1 MPDSPPM
8 APAGAT
14 PEIVM
19 DADALNAFM
28 TQAFGQPLSW
38 TIERVD
44 LDGIRVRQPT
54 GDGDLRPGG
63 TVSGPTL
70 MSMADGVA
78 YMVVLSR
85 IGPAA
90 LAVTSNLTINFLRRP
105 RLVDLV
111 TDARLLKLGRS
122 LAVTDVLMY
131 SDDGERGCADATGR
145 AGDRH
150 LLARAVGSTR
160 SRRRDTHEPDR
171 TDPGRHHMSIL
182 DSFRVDGKVA
192 LVTGAGRG
200 IGRASAIALA
210 EGGADVVIAARTA
223 EQLDEVAEQIRSTGR
238 RAVPVAFDVM
248 ELDRLGD
255 LVDVAVNELGGLDLL
270 VNNAGGSMPKA
281 LLDTSVR
288 SFERALTFNVTTAFE
303 LTKQAVPAML
313 ERGGGSVVN
322 ISSVAGRMP
331 DRGFAA
337 YGTAKAALTH
347 LTKEMACD
355 LSPRIRVNG
364 IAVGSVATSAL
375 EIVLTNDELR
385 TAMEQSTPLKR
396 LGEPEDIAAGVLYLC
411 SPAGSYMTGK
421 LLEIDGG
428 LVSQTLGMGLPDL

>member
-1 MPDSPPM
+1 
-8 APAGAT
+8 
-14 PEIVM
+14 
-19 DADALNAFM
+19 
-28 TQAFGQPLSW
+28 
-38 TIERVD
+38 
-44 LDGIRVRQPT
+44 
-54 GDGDLRPGG
+54 
-63 TVSGPTL
+63 
-70 MSMADGVA
+70 
-78 YMVVLSR
+78 
-85 IGPAA
+85 
-90 LAVTSNLTINFLRRP
+90 
-105 RLVDLV
+105 
-111 TDARLLKLGRS
+111 
-122 LAVTDVLMY
+122 
-131 SDDGERGCADATGR
+131 
-145 AGDRH
+145 
-150 LLARAVGSTR
+150 
-160 SRRRDTHEPDR
+160 
-171 TDPGRHHMSIL
+171 MSIL
-182 DSFRVDGKVA
+182 DNFRVDGKVA

-223 EQLDEVAEQIRSTGR
+223 EQLDEVAEAIRGVGR
-238 RAVPVAFDVM
+238 RAVTVPFDVM
-248 ELDRLGD
+248 ELDRLGE
-255 LVDVAVNELGGLDLL
+255 LVDVAVTELGGLDLL
-270 VNNAGGSMPKA
+270 VNNAGGSMPKP

-313 ERGGGSVVN
+313 ARGGGSVVN

-364 IAVGSVATSAL
+364 IAVGSVATTAL
-375 EIVLTNDELR
+375 DIVLTDDGLR
-385 TAMEQSTPLKR
+385 TAMEQGTPLKR

-428 LVSQTLGMGLPDL
+428 LISQTLGLGLPDL